1 VKQIEVL
8 TNGVAFVGLS
18 LVRDPFLVT
27 TVVLRS
33 LGLREVEGR
42 TPSEALRY
50 HLREKRLL
58 LVLDNF
64 EYVSRPGLEPG
75 DQESEMMGSSPH
87 QGQHRQQKSR
97 AAWEGGRFRK
107 CPA

>member
-1 VKQIEVL
+1 VKHIEVF
-8 TNGVAFVGLS
+8 TIGVAFVGLA

-33 LGLREVEGR
+33 LGLRGVEGR

-64 EYVSRPGLEPG
+64 EYVSRQGLEPG
-75 DQESEMMGSSPH
+75 TW
-87 QGQHRQQKSR
+87 RSR
-97 AAWEGGRFRK
+97 V
-107 CPA
+107 